1 MAVTLSLFAGAGAQ
15 FLDNNGVM
23 LSGGLVYTYSAGTTT
38 PLATYTSNTGDTALA
53 NPIVLDASGRVPT
66 GQIWLTYGKG
76 YKFTIKTSTG
86 TLIGT
91 YDNIPSA
98 ALPPLVNDA
107 ASIAY
112 EQGATVT
119 AGNFIIGQTYL
130 ITSIGSTNFQ
140 SIGAVSNT
148 VGIYFTAT
156 GVGSGSGTA
165 KISRSVEI
173 KLQESI
179 SVKDFGAVGNGIAD
193 DTAAIQAALSAASN
207 QTLYFPKGDY
217 KISSTINFGLT
228 TSILGEGPQA
238 SRIIATQSGVAVRIN
253 VPVSSP
259 DFGDTYGQ
267 RFENFGIVGNVN
279 TTFGFWMMRCIYC
292 NFKDVWVTSPQ
303 GISAGYAGF
312 RVSGAM
318 YLNTYENCIANT
330 IGNTQATVG
339 SGWWIGNGLNEVGN
353 ANALTNV
360 NTYITCRGANYAKGY
375 DVDFSAGN
383 VFLNC
388 DAEICSTA
396 TFHVRC
402 SYSKFI
408 SPWQEVGDMV
418 FDQYIPTDGSGGT
431 TAAQSPIYNEV
442 NCSLP
447 ANAIINY
454 GNFTTFSG
462 GKLNNLTI
470 GTNAINTRL
479 WAIEIGGTLTNNGSD
494 GNLQYLTGGY
504 QYHVVQYGTL
514 TQYLKSIVN
523 GVTTITM
530 NANQSITSNKF
541 GNLVLNSGG
550 AATEIAGT
558 SPMFLMNKT
567 VEPGSSPANSGYL
580 FVRDNGA
587 GKMQLRAKFPS
598 GVSQVIA
605 TEP

>member
-1 MAVTLSLFAGAGAQ
+1 MTVTLSLFAGAGAQ

-23 LSGGLVYTYSAGTTT
+23 LSGGLVYTYGAGTTT
-38 PLATYTSNTGDTALA
+38 PLAAYTSNTGDTALA

-66 GQIWLTYGKG
+66 GQIWLTYGQG

-130 ITSIGSTNFQ
+130 ITFIGSTNFQ

-165 KISRSVEI
+165 EISRSVEI

-179 SVKDFGAVGNGIAD
+179 SVTDFGAVGNGIAD

-207 QTLYFPKGDY
+207 RTLYFPKGDY

-238 SRIIATQSGVAVRIN
+238 SRIIATQAGVAVQIN
-253 VPVSSP
+253 APVPSP
-259 DFGDTYGQ
+259 GDTYSQ

-279 TTFGFWMMRCIYC
+279 TTFGFWMMRCVYC
-292 NFKDVWVTSPQ
+292 NFKDVWVSSPP
-303 GISAGYAGF
+303 GISAAYAGF

-330 IGNTQATVG
+330 TDNTQATVG

-360 NTYITCRGANYAKGY
+360 NTYITCRGANYANGY
-375 DVDFSAGN
+375 DVDYSAGN

-402 SYSKFI
+402 LYSKFI
-408 SPWQEVGDMV
+408 APWQEVGDMV

-447 ANAIINY
+447 SNAIINY

-479 WAIEIGGTLTNNGSD
+479 LAIEINNTLTNNGSD
-494 GNLQYLTGGY
+494 GNLQYSTGGD

-514 TQYLKSIVN
+514 TKYLKSIAN
-523 GVTTITM
+523 SGTTIAM
-530 NANQSITSNKF
+530 SANQSITSNKF
-541 GNLVLNSGG
+541 GNLVLNSGA

-558 SPMFLMNKT
+558 SPMVLMNKT

-587 GKMQLRAKFPS
+587 GKMQLCAKFTS
-598 GVSQVIA
+598 GVAQVIA